1 MTGETLEQFYMRK
14 LPELR
19 RKKGVTRKDVAAGV
33 GITPGKYDRWEAG
46 KVLPKVGDVD
56 RLTEYYGISID
67 EMLEIT
73 PEESAAINRQIIAD
87 AEHLPPE
94 LKENVLGI
102 MKGSHPELFPKDF

>member
-1 MTGETLEQFYMRK
+1 MRK

-33 GITPGKYDRWEAG
+33 GITLGKYDRWEAG

-67 EMLEIT
+67 EIYLH
-73 PEESAAINRQIIAD
+73 PR
-87 AEHLPPE
+87 LPLLLCQCQP
-94 LKENVLGI
+94 
-102 MKGSHPELFPKDF
+102 

>member
-1 MTGETLEQFYMRK
+1 MNQSTR
-14 LPELR
+14 PR

-56 RLTEYYGISID
+56 RLSEFYGISID

-73 PEESAAINRQIIAD
+73 PEESAAINRQIMED